1 MFTRVTPEV
10 FDEILARVEPVI
22 QKQETNYRHP
32 LSAGLKLAITLRHL
46 ATGDN
51 YRSLAYGFRCGISTI
66 SELIPGVCT
75 AIVEAYK
82 DDVFNIPTTPE
93 TWSTLAQQ
101 FEQRNISMQ
110 LVPWMES
117 T

>member
-1 MFTRVTPEV
+1 M
-10 FDEILARVEPVI
+10 FDEILERVAPVI
-22 QKQETNYRHP
+22 PKQETTYRHP

-66 SELIPGVCT
+66 SEMIPEVCM

-82 DDVFNIPTTPE
+82 DEVFNIPTTPD
-93 TWSTLAQQ
+93 SLN
-101 FEQRNISMQ
+101 RDGMSPMQ